1 MKLNIELS
9 TNNTHIGNS
18 YLIRTRKSMESKI
31 KDILEERKAKG
42 YLITRSVKSYIREW
56 KGHNRLY
63 YMHLFRNHTKDVD
76 LEENIPLWKEII
88 WMILSL

>member
-18 YLIRTRKSMESKI
+18 YLIRTRKSMEKI
-31 KDILEERKAKG
+31 IKEILVERQTKG
-42 YLITRSVKSYIREW
+42 YLVTRNIKSYIREW
-56 KGHNRLY
+56 KAHNRLY
-63 YMHLFRNHTKDVD
+63 KLHLFRSHTKDVD